1 MPAAF
6 ITGGSSGIGFAAAW
20 ELAIKGYS
28 LALFARDAAKLLAAR
43 DALLE
48 AAPDIEVEQYPADV
62 IAGRDPQLEKAIEIV
77 LEELKRNPPKKYRKP
92 PYPVRARP

>member
-1 MPAAF
+1 MPVAF

-28 LALFARDAAKLLAAR
+28 LALFARDASKLLATR

-48 AAPDIEVEQYPADV
+48 AAPDVTVEVFAVDV
-62 IAGRDPQLEKAIEIV
+62 ANRDSLTNGRSTNWECTRSFSWKT
-77 LEELKRNPPKKYRKP
+77 
-92 PYPVRARP
+92 RAEGART